1 MPRNGDAPKGNPM
14 ETQQIAYKQ
23 IRLFLETRLAQMLKT
38 ERETLPPLS
47 LAEIVSLLFAF
58 HGHQNVL
65 GGFGESLGAIRAL
78 IGDEQT
84 WARPKPEQP
93 TSTAVH

>member
-1 MPRNGDAPKGNPM
+1 MS
-14 ETQQIAYKQ
+14 ETPQIVYKQ

-78 IGDEQT
+78 VGDEQT

-93 TSTAVH
+93 ASTAVR

>member
-1 MPRNGDAPKGNPM
+1 MNEIHG
-14 ETQQIAYKQ
+14 TAYKQ
-23 IRLFLETRLAQMLKT
+23 IRLHLETRLAQMLKT

-65 GGFGESLGAIRAL
+65 GGFGESLGAIRVL
-78 IGDEQT
+78 VGDEQT

-93 TSTAVH
+93 ASTAVH

>member
-1 MPRNGDAPKGNPM
+1 MN
-14 ETQQIAYKQ
+14 ETHETAYEQ
-23 IRLFLETRLAQMLKT
+23 IRLHLETRLAQMLKT

-84 WARPKPEQP
+84 WARPKPEQAA
-93 TSTAVH
+93 STAVH

>member
-1 MPRNGDAPKGNPM
+1 MVRL
-14 ETQQIAYKQ
+14 TSRSQRVAYKQ
-23 IRLFLETRLAQMLKT
+23 IRLFLEIRLSQMLKT

-78 IGDEQT
+78 VGDEQT
-84 WARPKPEQP
+84 WARPKPEQLM
-93 TSTAVH
+93 STAVH

>member
-1 MPRNGDAPKGNPM
+1 MSN
-14 ETQQIAYKQ
+14 ETQPVVYTQ
-23 IRLFLETRLAQMLKT
+23 IRLHLETRLAQVLKT

-65 GGFGESLGAIRAL
+65 GGFGESMGAIRRLKSKMEDRANG
-78 IGDEQT
+78 I
-84 WARPKPEQP
+84 
-93 TSTAVH
+93 